1 MYIRARRWDV
11 RMADPED
18 NEPID
23 PVQLNICRR
32 SDETQKQEQQIK
44 IGFHFAWVALK
55 AMLAMFS
62 MLGKYQEP
70 SPTKNCFKSP
80 KTVRARIGSQLREI
94 SVVPLG
100 AKAVYAFASKL
111 TTAY

>member
-23 PVQLNICRR
+23 PVQRNICRR

-44 IGFHFAWVALK
+44 IGFHFA
-55 AMLAMFS
+55 
-62 MLGKYQEP
+62 
-70 SPTKNCFKSP
+70 
-80 KTVRARIGSQLREI
+80 
-94 SVVPLG
+94 
-100 AKAVYAFASKL
+100 
-111 TTAY
+111 